1 MKDSPLINKI
11 IPSNSHNNDQCANV
25 NDFIMGSKQWN
36 IDLLSMYLPKKIIDK
51 ITTIP
56 IQISHIEE

>member
-51 ITTIP
+51 
-56 IQISHIEE
+56 